1 MTGLPSSLS
10 IALWFTGSIWVVG
23 ILAYAFDAPVEV
35 VPATVVIGLVGGIA
49 EVAHS
54 QRSPTLKSLLM
65 LPAVIVF
72 IGCGIGGAA
81 RHLLNGWVIRT
92 AATQFPLG
100 ILLINVLGSS
110 QA

>member
-1 MTGLPSSLS
+1 
-10 IALWFTGSIWVVG
+10 
-23 ILAYAFDAPVEV
+23 
-35 VPATVVIGLVGGIA
+35 
-49 EVAHS
+49 
-54 QRSPTLKSLLM
+54 M

-72 IGCGIGGAA
+72 IGCGIGGTA

-110 QA
+110 AMGVVAGWFAYRGRLPKK